1 MTLLSSLNPFGRF
14 SLVGQ
19 VYAAFGFLGVLLVGT
34 SAYGVNGLIATAT
47 ETSLAG
53 EISAAADRAQMVDLR
68 LTQTRNALNIWLQ
81 APTQPQAEL
90 AEAAFARLDLALK
103 DLQNSNTSASEREL
117 VARYAATLDKFRN
130 ESWVSV
136 QRVFAARAAILAEL
150 DRVGPPNR
158 TTLQR
163 LRDEV
168 IAASPVAGTALNLS
182 AEHYMLGRV
191 RAMRYR
197 TSLSDTDMTN
207 GARALNDAI
216 EAANVGKRESPTAFA
231 ARIDQSIA
239 SIVAYRDEYA
249 KVQTF
254 SKQIGELRNTFR
266 AQGNALSG
274 LTDEIRKSVEARAE
288 QANMAASSAVRQ
300 REWIMTVMG
309 TIAVLLG
316 LLVAAAFVASL
327 RRPLAVVVD
336 AAKALAAGRDDVAI
350 APTMRKDELGTLI
363 EAMRVLCAAVGD
375 AFRLRQMVE
384 EMPTAVMTADPKNGF
399 KIGYANR
406 ASSDALR
413 SVQDQLPCAADN
425 LVGTKLGA
433 LHRDETLQDSSL
445 GNAAGLPRR
454 AAIKIGTELFD
465 VRISAIR
472 DKVGTYI
479 GPMLVWT
486 NVTRQAQMADDFET
500 NVKSVVDTVSAS
512 AQQMQKGSTA
522 LGVASEETN
531 RQATVMA
538 AASEEA
544 STNVQT
550 VAAAAE
556 ELTASIREISR
567 QVSESAEIARKAVD
581 EAKRTSGQVDK
592 LSASADKIGEVVKLI
607 SDIAGQ
613 TNLLALNATIEA
625 ARAGDAGKGFAV
637 VASEVK
643 SLANQTAKATDEIGS
658 QIAEIQSATSA
669 TVGAIHSI
677 RETIERIDSIAA
689 AIAAAVEQQGT
700 STAEIARNVQ
710 QAAQGTQEVSSS
722 IGSVTRAAQ
731 DAGISAKQMSGA
743 SAALTDE
750 SARLRQEVDRFLGN
764 IRAA

>member
-1 MTLLSSLNPFGRF
+1 
-14 SLVGQ
+14 
-19 VYAAFGFLGVLLVGT
+19 
-34 SAYGVNGLIATAT
+34 
-47 ETSLAG
+47 
-53 EISAAADRAQMVDLR
+53 
-68 LTQTRNALNIWLQ
+68 
-81 APTQPQAEL
+81 
-90 AEAAFARLDLALK
+90 
-103 DLQNSNTSASEREL
+103 
-117 VARYAATLDKFRN
+117 
-130 ESWVSV
+130 
-136 QRVFAARAAILAEL
+136 
-150 DRVGPPNR
+150 
-158 TTLQR
+158 
-163 LRDEV
+163 
-168 IAASPVAGTALNLS
+168 
-182 AEHYMLGRV
+182 
-191 RAMRYR
+191 
-197 TSLSDTDMTN
+197 
-207 GARALNDAI
+207 
-216 EAANVGKRESPTAFA
+216 
-231 ARIDQSIA
+231 
-239 SIVAYRDEYA
+239 
-249 KVQTF
+249 
-254 SKQIGELRNTFR
+254 
-266 AQGNALSG
+266 
-274 LTDEIRKSVEARAE
+274 
-288 QANMAASSAVRQ
+288 
-300 REWIMTVMG
+300 
-309 TIAVLLG
+309 
-316 LLVAAAFVASL
+316 
-327 RRPLAVVVD
+327 
-336 AAKALAAGRDDVAI
+336 
-350 APTMRKDELGTLI
+350 
-363 EAMRVLCAAVGD
+363 LCATVGD

-406 ASSDALR
+406 AASDALR
-413 SVQDQLPCAADN
+413 GVEDQLPCAADN
-425 LVGTKLGA
+425 LVGTKLGT
-433 LHRDETLQDSSL
+433 LHREELLQDSNL
-445 GNAAGLPRR
+445 GNPAGLPRR
-454 AAIKIGTELFD
+454 AAIKIGKELFD

-472 DKVGTYI
+472 DKAGAYV

-500 NVKSVVDTVSAS
+500 NVKTVVDTVSAS
-512 AQQMQKGSTA
+512 AQQMQKSSTA
-522 LGVASEETN
+522 LGVASEETT

-544 STNVQT
+544 SANVQT

-658 QIAEIQSATSA
+658 QIAEIQSATGA
-669 TVGAIHSI
+669 TVGAIRSI

-689 AIAAAVEQQGT
+689 AIAAAVEEQGA

-731 DAGISAKQMSGA
+731 DAGISAKQMNGA
-743 SAALTDE
+743 SAALTEE
-750 SARLRQEVDRFLGN
+750 SARLRQEVDRFLAN

>member
-1 MTLLSSLNPFGRF
+1 MNLLSSLSPFGRF

-34 SAYGVNGLIATAT
+34 AAYGVNGLIATAT

-81 APTQPQAEL
+81 APAQPQAEI

-103 DLQNSNTSASEREL
+103 ELQDSDTSASEREL

-168 IAASPVAGTALNLS
+168 VAASPVAGTALNLS

-239 SIVAYRDEYA
+239 SIVTYRDEYA
-249 KVQTF
+249 KVQAF
-254 SKQIGELRNTFR
+254 SKQIGELRDTFR

-363 EAMRVLCAAVGD
+363 EAMRVLCATVGD

-454 AAIKIGTELFD
+454 AAIKIGKELFD

-512 AQQMQKGSTA
+512 AQQMQKSSTA

-643 SLANQTAKATDEIGS
+643 SLANQTAKATDEI
-658 QIAEIQSATSA
+658 QSATGA

-750 SARLRQEVDRFLGN
+750 SARLRQEVDRFLSN

>member
-1 MTLLSSLNPFGRF
+1 MSALSSLNPFGRF

-19 VYAAFGFLGVLLVGT
+19 IYAAFGLLGLLLAAT
-34 SAYGVNGLIATAT
+34 AAYGVYGLKAT
-47 ETSLAG
+47 EAETTA
-53 EISAAADRAQMVDLR
+53 SATIGMAADGAKNVDLR
-68 LTQTRNALNIWLQ
+68 LVQTRNLINIWLQ
-81 APTQPQAEL
+81 VPSAPQAIAIAASFEQL
-90 AEAAFARLDLALK
+90 DAAVKQLQANDLSAAERGLI
-103 DLQNSNTSASEREL
+103 
-117 VARYAATLDKFRN
+117 ARYSETLGKYRD
-130 ESWVSV
+130 ESWVAI
-136 QRVFAARAAILAEL
+136 QALFAARSAILAQL

-158 TTLQR
+158 TALQR

-168 IAASPVAGTALNLS
+168 VGAAPTAGTALNLS
-182 AEHYMLGRV
+182 AEHFMLGRV

-197 TSLSDTDMTN
+197 TSLADADME
-207 GARALNDAI
+207 GAARALNDAI
-216 EAANVGKRESPTAFA
+216 AAARLGKSEAPAGFG

-239 SIVAYRDEYA
+239 AIDAYRDEYA
-249 KVQTF
+249 KVQKAT
-254 SKQIGELRNTFR
+254 KDIEAVRAVFR
-266 AQGNALSG
+266 TQGNTMSS
-274 LTDEIRKSVEARAE
+274 LTDELRLAVEARAAAAD
-288 QANMAASSAVRQ
+288 QAAQDAVVQRTWQTTMGAVAA
-300 REWIMTVMG
+300 I
-309 TIAVLLG
+309 LLA
-316 LLVAAAFVASL
+316 LLVAAGFVASL

-350 APTMRKDELGTLI
+350 AASARKDELGTLI
-363 EAMRVLCAAVGD
+363 EAMRGLCATVGD

-384 EMPTAVMTADPKNGF
+384 EMPTAVMTADPKNDF
-399 KIGYANR
+399 KIGFANR

-413 SVQDQLPCAADN
+413 GVEDQLPCAADN
-425 LVGTKLGA
+425 LVGTRIGA
-433 LHRDETLQDSSL
+433 LHRDALLQDANL
-445 GNAAGLPRR
+445 GDPAALPRR
-454 AAIKIGTELFD
+454 AAIKVGKELFD
-465 VRISAIR
+465 VRASAIR
-472 DKVGTYI
+472 DKAGKYV

-512 AQQMQKGSTA
+512 ALQMQKSSAA
-522 LGVASEETN
+522 LGVASEETT

-544 STNVQT
+544 SANVQT
-550 VAAAAE
+550 VASAAE

-567 QVSESAEIARKAVD
+567 QVSESADIARKAVD

-658 QIAEIQSATSA
+658 QIAEIQSATGA
-669 TVGAIHSI
+669 TVGAIRSI
-677 RETIERIDSIAA
+677 RETIERIDAIAA
-689 AIAAAVEQQGT
+689 AIAAAVEEQGA

-731 DAGISAKQMSGA
+731 DAGISAKQMNGA
-743 SAALTDE
+743 SAALTEE
-750 SARLRQEVDRFLGN
+750 SARLRQEVDRFLAN